1 MDKSPDAQAKGETS
15 KKPLATRGVKNG
27 SPAQSPRRA
36 TNAPRPTT
44 LRTPGAVPR
53 ASSTKSTGIKD
64 ALATKSSTCRT
75 VASSPKKSSVSTD
88 GDMSSPMKN
97 PSTKLGQGGDK
108 KLQEKAAS
116 PNKSVERPQAS
127 AARLGQGG
135 ETSLPNP
142 GNGTASKT
150 EVKTQLRDKA
160 QRPRPERTASLP
172 SKSSIASPDSA
183 KPTKVSPVKRVQT
196 LPSSPK
202 PVNAATM
209 SAKPVKTAS
218 APAKP
223 DSPSLTTKS
232 TATALVKSS
241 KSAPLQTKPTK
252 SPSATVKPVNHAA
265 GLAAKSARVT
275 SAPVKPVNTA
285 SVPRQPEKNPLTSV
299 KSASVPTKPEK
310 IPSTPVKPASVP
322 SKAEKNQSPLAKPGN
337 KVSLPSKPPHTG
349 SKLNK
354 TMKNAPVPAKQVT
367 TTPVPVKPRNGME
380 SPSKTVIGQSPLSI
394 SADKEEEREV
404 VPQSPVKPVTHPDE
418 TVINKQEI
426 KKSIN
431 EEKISE
437 AVSMCVAPVI
447 WAEQQL
453 VESTVNES
461 KDLVHSVNS
470 NLESVE
476 EAANTMIPPMEG
488 ELREPSTNQAPVDQP
503 MEEPLETS
511 KMVVKLPLEA
521 VKCAL
526 KSHNSSSIEQPPI
539 ASPNTAIESMKDLQ
553 CKSAEQ
559 IELQNENLSCLHE
572 LTDKCSGNAEDIRRG
587 NVEHTTKVTELAEPQ
602 VPSVAAGNIT
612 EQVMFS
618 AETVTALLEDEV
630 HSVDQIKALD
640 ECLRFTVDS
649 GNKFEEESSTSCTV
663 EPTKLAGK
671 SPESG
676 VEPVNN
682 LEGFVTSPPKSASTE
697 TTGYLVEET
706 TLRVDPFTYQEESA
720 TGEIIQKEVSQLGG
734 KLQFQV
740 EEDILFQVEPVNLTL
755 MEGEGLLEDVA
766 GFPVEQG
773 SHSVDEA
780 LPLLGPMEHLSSE
793 MGLQVVEKL
802 NNLEEDVKYNGQS
815 QILMEGLMS
824 IDKTMESEENDVIL
838 SEEDGETE
846 HSLAESKTSTEDGEP
861 AIVISTNVVELE
873 AVTFLV
879 EGVSTQE
886 LQKSRADIENRPE
899 TELHLN
905 EGVFSEEPDNSKA
918 KLENEAETES
928 ETSLE
933 EDHKSMVGMEYKVEI
948 EPGTSLEEDV
958 STVKPNQSTES
969 LESLVEMEPVA
980 SLEDSA
986 SLGETD
992 LCADENTT
1000 KTGPIN
1006 AVDGAS
1012 LTENDEFNRAQMEP
1026 IVSSS
1031 ASHIE
1036 LEQVPFFE
1044 ESVSS
1049 LEIKPSAPSLKE
1061 GATSV
1066 EIKLDSSLEEGVNS
1080 LETELEKT
1088 CEALSSTKPD
1098 ESIEET
1104 EHVVDMEPVTFAFQR
1119 ISSPMEPEGSQAEAA
1134 IAFSKIAITALPQVQ
1149 KLKEPEKEQINT
1161 SELENK
1167 PAKLVTIPVFPEI
1180 TGEPALETV
1189 EPLEE
1194 PVIHHAEQLL
1204 ASVEPMNSIMDPVHS
1219 LSEQK
1224 CLKLDPMNNV
1234 TEQITATEEVEAEES
1249 VKEENSQMDYPV
1261 NTLTSQ
1267 GVSITPSV
1275 YSVAEEPMITL
1286 VEPSNYTEETQVES
1300 GHFHTSLVD
1309 TGLIELTKPKYFPEM
1324 PDIRMDSSS
1333 SQGGVKS
1340 PMTGEHKNLPFD
1352 PVAVPSSETVTQAV
1366 EPTVSSTVPAT
1377 TTIDISSSS
1386 QGLSCSELEGP
1397 LQVMAPEPPSEGDNA
1412 QPGEL
1417 KNVVKCL
1424 SMDPRG
1430 TTEQGV
1436 GEPWVLV
1443 QREELDDYKEE
1454 ELEEKLKRPVTLN
1467 QESEEEEDDEEKGKG
1482 DDEEGEAVAS
1492 RCSTLS
1498 DPQLAG
1504 QSSSETSTPE
1514 ELRTYEDSSSGVE
1527 SHSDDVA
1534 TSPPT
1539 TLTPDPDLGIHMGQ
1553 EEGGET
1559 PAGTPASKGK
1569 GTLNL
1574 LRDADNGG
1582 LSQGQAP
1589 AGVLDHSE
1597 SGSEGYKREMPGINC
1612 SQDSTGARGQEQEEK
1627 AGAGGIQRG
1636 YSLAQ
1641 PCDGLYTIYES
1652 ERGHQER
1659 GPRGS
1664 ELGLVE
1670 QIIGRTLLLAASEG
1684 GGRGVVRG
1692 VELGRWAELLSP
1704 LDESRASI
1712 TSVTSFSPEGDTSP
1726 QGDWTV
1732 VEVETFH

>member
-1 MDKSPDAQAKGETS
+1 MGCSNQLVPGSIPTHSSKLHHCGGQDKMDKSPDAQAKGETS

-1412 QPGEL
+1412 QPG
-1417 KNVVKCL
+1417 
-1424 SMDPRG
+1424 
-1430 TTEQGV
+1430 
-1436 GEPWVLV
+1436 
-1443 QREELDDYKEE
+1443 
-1454 ELEEKLKRPVTLN
+1454 
-1467 QESEEEEDDEEKGKG
+1467 
-1482 DDEEGEAVAS
+1482 
-1492 RCSTLS
+1492 
-1498 DPQLAG
+1498 
-1504 QSSSETSTPE
+1504 
-1514 ELRTYEDSSSGVE
+1514 
-1527 SHSDDVA
+1527 
-1534 TSPPT
+1534 
-1539 TLTPDPDLGIHMGQ
+1539 
-1553 EEGGET
+1553 
-1559 PAGTPASKGK
+1559 
-1569 GTLNL
+1569 
-1574 LRDADNGG
+1574 
-1582 LSQGQAP
+1582 
-1589 AGVLDHSE
+1589 
-1597 SGSEGYKREMPGINC
+1597 
-1612 SQDSTGARGQEQEEK
+1612 
-1627 AGAGGIQRG
+1627 